1 MELMYL
7 ALEKSF
13 QENTSAMGGPFHVE
27 NVLTLLKQVVCAFI
41 FCCLSWLSL
50 IPRES
55 VEVSFSFLCNDVH
68 FEQKK
73 T

>member
-13 QENTSAMGGPFHVE
+13 QENTFAVGGPFHAE
-27 NVLTLLKQVVCAFI
+27 NVLTLLKQVVCAFS
-41 FCCLSWLSL
+41 FWCSPWLSL
-50 IPRES
+50 IPGES
-55 VEVSFSFLCNDVH
+55 AEVSFSFLCNDVH
-68 FEQKK
+68 FEKKK